1 MYVYKLKK
9 FITLYKYYEFTYPN
23 CSINIV
29 SVTKP
34 CSVFEAWVKIV
45 VSSILNS
52 PGIDCT
58 IYFPL
63 PNLCTTNLKVYI
75 TRKYFYGT
83 EERIHN
89 LQNPYAKDA
98 NGFFPEPRSPKVKI
112 HNVFTFFQ
120 NTINIHH
127 CTVS

>member
-89 LQNPYAKDA
+89 LQNP
-98 NGFFPEPRSPKVKI
+98 RSPKVKI
-112 HNVFTFFQ
+112 QNVFTFFQ